1 MTMQMKIV
9 SSLAAVL
16 FAGAVV
22 VSAQQRTGTTAI
34 GPGQDHSGSLSKT
47 TTTAPKSAD
56 ESFVKEV
63 AQGGVAEVEL
73 GKLATEKASND
84 RVKQFGQKMVTDHT
98 KANDELKPIAT
109 SKNIPIASNLNSKH
123 QATYNRMKGMP
134 GAAFDRAYVS
144 DMLRDH
150 EKDVVAFRKEST
162 SGQDPDVKAFAAKTL
177 PTLEEHLKM
186 IRDLSK
192 EIGATAT
199 GN

>member
-1 MTMQMKIV
+1 MQMKIV
-9 SSLAAVL
+9 SSVAAVL

-22 VSAQQRTGTTAI
+22 VSAQQRTGTTPLA
-34 GPGQDHSGSLSKT
+34 PGQDHSGTSTKT
-47 TTTAPKSAD
+47 TTTAPTTRSAD
-56 ESFVKEV
+56 ENFVKE
-63 AQGGVAEVEL
+63 AAKGGVAEVEL
-73 GKLATEKASND
+73 GKLATEKASNE
-84 RVKQFGQKMVTDHT
+84 RVKQFGQKMVTDHS

-109 SKNIPIASNLNSKH
+109 SKNIQIASDLDSKH
-123 QATYNRMKGMP
+123 QATYNRMKAMS

-150 EKDVVAFRKEST
+150 EKDVAAFRKEST